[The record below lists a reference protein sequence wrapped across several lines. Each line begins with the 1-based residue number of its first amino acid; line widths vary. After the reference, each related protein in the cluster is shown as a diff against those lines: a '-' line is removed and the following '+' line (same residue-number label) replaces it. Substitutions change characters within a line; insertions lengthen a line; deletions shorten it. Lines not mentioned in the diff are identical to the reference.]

1 MNSKEIFKLLGVKEI
16 TTPRQKA
23 NGTKVFLMPQK
34 EVWSSGVK
42 NNIVFATYK
51 SGYVRKLAPIKMYQL
66 NPVRMVEHAYWNVA
80 LKKVV
85 TFKKRVRV
93 LIKNQEDR
101 ELFLAKFMLK
111 NLVGKETMVINEQTR
126 KDIGQTRRE
135 LLYLKFGWKFK

>member
-42 NNIVFATYK
+42 NNIIFATYK
-51 SGYVRKLAPIKMYQL
+51 SGYIRKTCPIQMYQL

-85 TFKKRVRV
+85 TYKKRVRV

-101 ELFLAKFMLK
+101 ELFLAKYILK
-111 NLVGKETMVINEQTR
+111 NLVGKETMIINEQTR
-126 KDIGQTRRE
+126 KDMSETRRQ
-135 LLYLKFGWKFK
+135 LLSLKFGWEY